1 MHEGPNSTRG
11 PAPLPPPPARPQRP
25 SLWSYWS
32 FRSFVVL
39 VLLALAAGAYKW
51 KGRAAYRQYREA
63 AVVTQAEKLLREK
76 KYPDAIIAAR
86 RALQLNDS
94 NVPATRIMA
103 EIAELLGARDAIL
116 WRSRVALLEPDRVE
130 NLNRWAYTALRFNDL
145 ATARKA
151 LERLPDSARTSLQFH
166 EIAGVLSFNDGRAD
180 EAEAHWQAALA
191 TSPQNESL
199 QLNLAKAQLFATQSN
214 KVQNAYATLE
224 QMSAG
229 GSQQVPALSV
239 LLSDA
244 LRRENLPRARV
255 LAAKLQSQPAA
266 EFADLLVCLT
276 VARLADPPAYPELLQ
291 RLQEKSRAR
300 PDTLA
305 ALIQWFN
312 ASLLAA
318 QGLEWTAKLPAES
331 TAPAA
336 VGIAR
341 ADALIAVKNWPALEK
356 LAADA
361 KWEDADFLR
370 PAYQS
375 YAVNEGAPQALNPRV
390 KALWQDAVARA
401 RQRPERLEL
410 LANLAIKWGWR
421 AESEEAWWLIANG
434 NNGPQG
440 ALQVLYNYYGR
451 SGNTAGL
458 QRVLERM
465 FALNPADLA
474 TKNNLTLVNLLLNLK
489 PSLTHR
495 LSQELHDH
503 SPTNASF
510 VSTHAFSL
518 HRQQKNTE
526 ALALL
531 EKLGDAQLA
540 KPSLAAYYGTILAAE
555 GRFDQARPYLNLAVT
570 NKLLPEEIQLVKSS
584 LTLANEFS
592 AFADL
597 YAKNPGDPLNTAN
610 YAYALHRQR
619 KTTEGLALFA
629 KLPAPASV
637 LPAVALR
644 HAALLTSAGQWE
656 TARVI
661 LARNP
666 DTAALFNAA
675 AQLFERDPQD
685 PAVKLLA
692 ATLAAQTDARLAEGQ
707 LLAQQLFERDPAN
720 PASAA
725 TLAFAL
731 HRQGKSTDAL
741 ALLAKFPEPQLR
753 APAVAPLY
761 GVLLATAG
769 QWDKAASYLSSAR
782 LDLLFSEERALV
794 AGAETFASQFRQIQ
808 QAYERAPTNPT
819 ALAAYAFALHR
830 QRKTTDALRLLEN
843 PSPAALADATL
854 TATRAALLIGTG
866 QWENARAALVQN
878 GDTGRLLAAGREL
891 LQADPND
898 TGAKY
903 LAAALGL
910 LVEAAPDNAARH
922 AADLLLRD
930 AQNPAIACVHAYSLH
945 RQRRTIDG
953 LRVLTKLGP
962 KELGKPLSALYAAVL
977 LAADGQM
984 PNAKAYL
991 ELVNDPALLPE
1002 EIKLANETRALIRAA
1017 KF

>member
-1 MHEGPNSTRG
+1 MPEVPNSTPS
-11 PAPLPPPPARPQRP
+11 PAPIPAPQVRPPKP
-25 SLWSYWS
+25 SLWSYWTV
-32 FRSFVVL
+32 RALVVL
-39 VLLALAAGAYKW
+39 ALLALAAGGYKW
-51 KGRAAYRQYREA
+51 KGRAAIRHYRESS
-63 AVVTQAEKLLREK
+63 VVAQAEKLLQEK
-76 KYPDAIIAAR
+76 KYADAIIAAR
-86 RALQLNDS
+86 RALQLNDG

-130 NLNRWAYTALRFNDL
+130 NLHRWAYTALRFNDL
-145 ATARKA
+145 ATARKV
-151 LERLPDSARTSLQFH
+151 LERIPDSARTSLQFH

-191 TSPQNESL
+191 TAPQNESL
-199 QLNLAKAQLFATQSN
+199 QLNLAKAQLFASQSN
-214 KVQNAYATLE
+214 KVQQAYATLE
-224 QMSAG
+224 RMSASG
-229 GSQQVPALSV
+229 AQHVQALSV
-239 LLSDA
+239 LLADA
-244 LRRENLPRARV
+244 LRRENLPRARE
-255 LAAKLQSQPAA
+255 LAAILQADPAT
-266 EFADLLVCLT
+266 EFSDLLVCLT
-276 VARLADPPAYPELLQ
+276 VARLANPAAFPELLQ

-305 ALIQWFN
+305 AMIQWFN
-312 ASLLAA
+312 ASQLAPQA
-318 QGLEWTAKLPAES
+318 LEWTAKLPADL

-336 VGIAR
+336 VGLAI
-341 ADALIAVKNWPALEK
+341 ADALIAVKNWSALEK
-356 LAADA
+356 LTSDA
-361 KWEDADFLR
+361 KWEDWDFLR
-370 PAYQS
+370 IAYQS
-375 YAVNEGAPQALNPRV
+375 YALNEGAPQALNPRV

-401 RQRPERLEL
+401 RQRPERLEV

-465 FALNPADLA
+465 FALNPADLV

-489 PSLTHR
+489 PSLAHR
-495 LSQELHDH
+495 LSQELHDQ
-503 SPTNASF
+503 SPTNTSF

-518 HRQQKNTE
+518 HRQQKNSE

-531 EKLGDAQLA
+531 EKLGEAQLA

-555 GRFDQARPYLNLAVT
+555 GQFDKARPYLNLAVT
-570 NKLLPEEIQLVKSS
+570 NKLLPEEIQLVKSA

-619 KTTEGLALFA
+619 KTTAGLALFA
-629 KLPAPASV
+629 KLPAQTSVPA
-637 LPAVALR
+637 AVAIR
-644 HAALLTSAGQWE
+644 HATLLTSAGQWE

-707 LLAQQLFERDPAN
+707 LLAQQLFEHDPTN
-720 PASAA
+720 PAHAA

-731 HRQGKSTDAL
+731 HRQGKSADAL
-741 ALLAKFPEPQLR
+741 TLLAKFPEPQLR
-753 APAVAPLY
+753 AVSVAPIY

-769 QWDKAASYLSSAR
+769 QWDKAASYLTGAR
-782 LDLLFSEERALV
+782 LDLLFTEERALV
-794 AGAETFASQFRQIQ
+794 AGAESFVNQFRQIQ
-808 QAYERAPTNPT
+808 QAYERAPANPS

-830 QRKTTDALRLLEN
+830 QRKTPDALRLLEN
-843 PSPAALADATL
+843 PSPAALADAPL
-854 TATRAALLIGTG
+854 TATRAALLVGNG
-866 QWENARAALVQN
+866 QWENARAALIQN
-878 GDTGRLLAAGREL
+878 GDTARLLAAAQEL
-891 LQADPND
+891 LKTDPND
-898 TGAKY
+898 SGAKY
-903 LAAALGL
+903 LAASLGL
-910 LVEAAPDNAARH
+910 LVDASPDNAARH
-922 AADLLLRD
+922 AADLLIRD
-930 AQNPAIACVHAYSLH
+930 AQNPAFVCAYAFSLH
-945 RQRRTIDG
+945 RQRRTIEG
-953 LRVLTKLGP
+953 LRALTKLP
-962 KELGKPLSALYAAVL
+962 QKELGKPLPALYAAVL
-977 LAADGQM
+977 LAADGQL

-991 ELVNDPALLPE
+991 DLAPDTALLPE
-1002 EIKLANETRALIRAA
+1002 ESKLANETRALLRAA
-1017 KF
+1017 KP